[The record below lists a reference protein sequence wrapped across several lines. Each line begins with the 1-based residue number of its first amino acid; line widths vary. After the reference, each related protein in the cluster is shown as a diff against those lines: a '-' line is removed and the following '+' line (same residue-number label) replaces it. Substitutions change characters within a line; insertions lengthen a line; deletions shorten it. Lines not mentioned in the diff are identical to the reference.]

1 MCSRYVLKRERE
13 FTQSCIKT
21 VLLSIVCLYCRTL
34 LPRSGQLLWPSY
46 TAPTTSLVHPQTFY
60 VSTHCSGD
68 VLTEKVPNSIRLN
81 LTAPDLWCEFNVGA
95 DIYIYYNCNHCFQYS
110 DSAAGGSDDWAKGG
124 AGVKYSYTIELRD
137 TGAHGFV
144 LPTNQIE
151 PNCRE
156 SWRGLAEFALSLN
169 TNKGGHRG

>member
-1 MCSRYVLKRERE
+1 MSP
-13 FTQSCIKT
+13 
-21 VLLSIVCLYCRTL
+21 CRTL
-34 LPRSGQLLWPSY
+34 LPRSGRLLWLNY
-46 TAPTTSLVHPQTFY
+46 TAPTTLWVPQQTFY
-60 VSTHCSGD
+60 VSSHS
-68 VLTEKVPNSIRLN
+68 LEQYPVPTKKYPSTISLN
-81 LTAPDLWCEFNVGA
+81 FVWGEVWVDSLILVVITVNT
-95 DIYIYYNCNHCFQYS
+95 FQHS

-144 LPTNQIE
+144 LPVNQIE

-156 SWRGLAEFALSLN
+156 SWHGLAEFALSLN